1 MSDSRVERN
10 KAVFRLLLEYAMPNW
25 PSRSVTVTAEGK
37 EYYCHAVKVV
47 ADIDAAD
54 NAVRVKKNKPQG
66 HLRVDVQ
73 VSFAHNLLIP
83 ALPEFHQE
91 YPDITIALGINDKTI
106 NIVGEGVDCAI
117 RAGKIQDLSLVARKI
132 TDMEYVTCASPA
144 YLKSNG
150 APQTPQEVKDRHKKI
165 IYFSS
170 TTGKIVP
177 LTFTR
182 KEETIEI
189 VDSQFSANEGDG
201 VINLMLA
208 GLGISQH
215 LRAFVQPHLDSGR
228 LVHILKDWYQPPLP
242 FYVVYRQN
250 THQSTRFSVFIN
262 WLIERF
268 GQPQT
273 FVSGHINL

>member
-10 KAVFRLLLEYAMPNW
+10 KAVFRLLLEYAVPNW

-37 EYYCHAVKVV
+37 EYYCHAVKVI

-106 NIVGEGVDCAI
+106 NLVGEGVDCAI

-144 YLKSNG
+144 YLKSSG
-150 APQTPQEVKDRHKKI
+150 VPQTPQEVKERHKKI
-165 IYFSS
+165 IY
-170 TTGKIVP
+170 
-177 LTFTR
+177 
-182 KEETIEI
+182 
-189 VDSQFSANEGDG
+189 
-201 VINLMLA
+201 
-208 GLGISQH
+208 
-215 LRAFVQPHLDSGR
+215 
-228 LVHILKDWYQPPLP
+228 Y
-242 FYVVYRQN
+242 
-250 THQSTRFSVFIN
+250 
-262 WLIERF
+262 
-268 GQPQT
+268 
-273 FVSGHINL
+273 